1 MAVAQASTK
10 MQYLKLKES
19 VMTPRSRA
27 RLLVAIALTLGAS
40 LAYSEKSAT
49 SSQFDK
55 ERAVCM
61 TGRSNQ
67 DQATCLKEAGAAR
80 DAARR
85 GQLTDADAAS
95 YKKNALD
102 RCKALAG
109 ADARDCVTRING
121 GGTASG
127 SVEAGGLYRESVTT
141 QVPAAASV
149 EATATPATP
158 ASAPE

>member
-1 MAVAQASTK
+1 
-10 MQYLKLKES
+10 
-19 VMTPRSRA
+19 MTPRSRA

-40 LAYSEKSAT
+40 LAHAEKSVT
-49 SSQFDK
+49 PSQYDK

-61 TGRSNQ
+61 SGRSNQ
-67 DQATCLKEAGAAR
+67 DRATCLKEVGAAR

-85 GQLTDADAAS
+85 GQLIDADGAS

-109 ADARDCVTRING
+109 DDAHDCVTRMNG

-141 QVPAAASV
+141 QGKPSGS
-149 EATATPATP
+149 TATP

>member
-1 MAVAQASTK
+1 ML
-10 MQYLKLKES
+10 MEP

-27 RLLVAIALTLGAS
+27 HLLVAAALTLSAS
-40 LAYSEKSAT
+40 LAYAEKSVT
-49 SSQFDK
+49 PSQYDK

-61 TGRSNQ
+61 SGRSNQ
-67 DQATCLKEAGAAR
+67 DRATCLKEANAAR
-80 DAARR
+80 DASKR
-85 GQLTDADAAS
+85 GQLIDADAAS
-95 YKKNALD
+95 YKRNALD

-109 ADARDCVTRING
+109 DDARDCMTRMNG

-141 QVPAAASV
+141 ELKSG
-149 EATATPATP
+149 TPISTP

>member
-1 MAVAQASTK
+1 MATAPVSTK
-10 MQYLKLKES
+10 MQALIFKES

-40 LAYSEKSAT
+40 LAYAEKSVT
-49 SSQFDK
+49 PSQYDK

-61 TGRSNQ
+61 SGRSNQ

-80 DAARR
+80 DAGKR
-85 GQLTDADAAS
+85 GQLIDADAAS
-95 YKKNALD
+95 YKKNAVD
-102 RCKALAG
+102 RCMALAG
-109 ADARDCVTRING
+109 DDARDCMTRMNG
-121 GGTASG
+121 GGTVSG

-141 QVPAAASV
+141 QVNPAASMS
-149 EATATPATP
+149 TPAKP

>member
-1 MAVAQASTK
+1 MQAL
-10 MQYLKLKES
+10 MLKEP

-40 LAYSEKSAT
+40 LAYADKSAT
-49 SSQFDK
+49 QSEYEKD
-55 ERAVCM
+55 RAVCM
-61 TGRSNQ
+61 SGRSNQ
-67 DQATCLKEAGAAR
+67 DRATCLKEAGAAR
-80 DAARR
+80 EAARR
-85 GQLTDADAAS
+85 GQLVDADAAS

-109 ADARDCVTRING
+109 DDARDCLTRMNG

-141 QVPAAASV
+141 QVKPSASS
-149 EATATPATP
+149 ATP